1 MTVPNIH
8 SIESDEKFKIC
19 LHCSKQIIQV
29 TENIVNCD
37 HCHPKIRA
45 STCLTKLSS
54 SFVVNQ
60 EDNKTIYLTMRHN
73 LLQQLLG
80 PYNAD
85 EVDANDIVDKML
97 FLDNI
102 TITYTNSNK
111 VSSVT
116 L

>member
-1 MTVPNIH
+1 
-8 SIESDEKFKIC
+8 
-19 LHCSKQIIQV
+19 
-29 TENIVNCD
+29 
-37 HCHPKIRA
+37 
-45 STCLTKLSS
+45 
-54 SFVVNQ
+54 
-60 EDNKTIYLTMRHN
+60 MRHK

-85 EVDANDIVDKML
+85 EVDANDIMEKLL

-111 VSSVT
+111 VSSIT